1 MIFNTTCFSPEMQS
15 TAKTQDQGKQ
25 RRLRQSLQGQTGGK
39 LRGPLPASVKSRR
52 ARPAGFQLGATHHM
66 ASRDLWRRKSVKGR
80 TGEVPF
86 TCTSKLFESTTAG
99 SPEKEK
105 GEEGLGKSEGR
116 PAASG
121 RRAAADTWRHGRLR
135 AGRPC
140 GSSHP
145 TLQGTNEAAGAGQ

>member
-39 LRGPLPASVKSRR
+39 LCGPLPASVKSRR

-116 PAASG
+116 PAAG
-121 RRAAADTWRHGRLR
+121 ELLQTPGDTGRLR